1 MSSLSPASEVILR
14 HLDHFADRH
23 VLIAG
28 DLQDTFAAQIQAKS
42 VRAYTNQYHQ
52 WLPLLKSMGDNVLFG
67 LVADQSFV
75 KYCNT
80 LIYFWPKN
88 KNEATFQLRS
98 LCSNLQ
104 VGTEI
109 FIVGENRSGVKSAT
123 ELMNG
128 IAKLKKIDSARRCS
142 LFFGTQTY
150 QTLFD
155 RNNWWQT
162 YRHDDLTVM
171 ALPGVFSQNALDEG
185 SRLLLST
192 FDDAMV
198 GDLLDMACGCGV
210 LATVLG
216 KKNPMLKLT
225 LCDVNAAAISSSIA
239 TLNVNELEGRV
250 IASNVYS
257 AVEETYDW
265 IISNPPFHDGLG
277 TSYEAAE
284 DIIRLAPNYLKRG
297 GKLRIVA
304 NSFIPYPDILDHV
317 FGSHEVLASTGK
329 FKVYQAT
336 KKD

>member
-1 MSSLSPASEVILR
+1 S
-14 HLDHFADRH
+14 
-23 VLIAG
+23 
-28 DLQDTFAAQIQAKS
+28 QIQAKS

-52 WLPLLKSMGDNVLFG
+52 WLPLLKSMGDNAFFG
-67 LVADQSFV
+67 LAADQSFV
-75 KYCNT
+75 KYCDT

-98 LCSNLQ
+98 LCASLS

-142 LFFGTQTY
+142 LFFGSLTY

-162 YRHDDLTVM
+162 YRYDDLTVM
-171 ALPGVFSQNALDEG
+171 ALPGVFSQTALDEG

-192 FDDAMV
+192 FDDTMV

-210 LATVLG
+210 IATVLG

-239 TLNVNELEGRV
+239 TLNVNELE
-250 IASNVYS
+250 
-257 AVEETYDW
+257 
-265 IISNPPFHDGLG
+265 
-277 TSYEAAE
+277 
-284 DIIRLAPNYLKRG
+284 
-297 GKLRIVA
+297 
-304 NSFIPYPDILDHV
+304 
-317 FGSHEVLASTGK
+317 
-329 FKVYQAT
+329 
-336 KKD
+336 

>member
-1 MSSLSPASEVILR
+1 
-14 HLDHFADRH
+14 
-23 VLIAG
+23 
-28 DLQDTFAAQIQAKS
+28 
-42 VRAYTNQYHQ
+42 
-52 WLPLLKSMGDNVLFG
+52 
-67 LVADQSFV
+67 
-75 KYCNT
+75 
-80 LIYFWPKN
+80 
-88 KNEATFQLRS
+88 
-98 LCSNLQ
+98 
-104 VGTEI
+104 
-109 FIVGENRSGVKSAT
+109 
-123 ELMNG
+123 MNG

-142 LFFGTQTY
+142 LFFGSLTY

-162 YRHDDLTVM
+162 YRYDDLTVM
-171 ALPGVFSQNALDEG
+171 ALPGVFSQTALDEG

-192 FDDAMV
+192 FDDTMV

-210 LATVLG
+210 IATVLG

-265 IISNPPFHDGLG
+265 IVSNPPFHDGLG
-277 TSYEAAE
+277 TSYQAAE
-284 DIIRLAPNYLKRG
+284 DIIRLAPNFLKKG

-304 NSFIPYPDILDHV
+304 NAFLPYQDILDHV

-336 KKD
+336 KK

>member
-14 HLDHFADRH
+14 HLDHFTDKH

-28 DLQDTFAAQIQAKS
+28 DLQDTLASQIQAKS
-42 VRAYTNQYHQ
+42 VRAFTNQYHQ
-52 WLPLLKSMGDNVLFG
+52 WLPLLKTMEDNAFFG
-67 LVADQSFV
+67 LVADQSFI
-75 KYCNT
+75 KYCDT

-104 VGTEI
+104 VGTDI
-109 FIVGENRSGVKSAT
+109 FIVGENRSGVKSAV
-123 ELMNG
+123 ELMDG
-128 IAKLKKIDSARRCS
+128 ITKLKKVDSARRCS

-155 RNNWWQT
+155 KNNWWQT
-162 YRHDDLTVM
+162 YRYDDLTIM
-171 ALPGVFSQNALDEG
+171 SLPGVFSQNALDEG
-185 SRLLLST
+185 SKLLLST
-192 FDDAMV
+192 FDDVMV

-216 KKNPMLKLT
+216 KKNPILKLT
-225 LCDVNAAAISSSIA
+225 LSDVNAAAISSSIA

-257 AVEETYDW
+257 AIEETYDW
-265 IISNPPFHDGLG
+265 IISNPPFHNGLD
-277 TSYEAAE
+277 TSYQAAE
-284 DIIRLAPNYLKRG
+284 DIIRLAPNYLKKG

-304 NSFIPYPDILDHV
+304 NAFLPYQDILDNV

-329 FKVYQAT
+329 FRVYQAT
-336 KKD
+336 KKN

>member
-28 DLQDTFAAQIQAKS
+28 DLQDTLASQIQAKS

-52 WLPLLKSMGDNVLFG
+52 WLPLLKSMGDNAFFG
-67 LVADQSFV
+67 LAADQSFV
-75 KYCNT
+75 KYCDT

-98 LCSNLQ
+98 LCASLS
-104 VGTEI
+104 VDTEI

-142 LFFGTQTY
+142 LFFGSLTY

-162 YRHDDLTVM
+162 YRYDDLTVM
-171 ALPGVFSQNALDEG
+171 ALPGVFSQTALDEG

-192 FDDAMV
+192 FDDTMV

-210 LATVLG
+210 IATVLG
-216 KKNPMLKLT
+216 KKT
-225 LCDVNAAAISSSIA
+225 RC
-239 TLNVNELEGRV
+239 
-250 IASNVYS
+250 
-257 AVEETYDW
+257 
-265 IISNPPFHDGLG
+265 
-277 TSYEAAE
+277 
-284 DIIRLAPNYLKRG
+284 
-297 GKLRIVA
+297 
-304 NSFIPYPDILDHV
+304 
-317 FGSHEVLASTGK
+317 
-329 FKVYQAT
+329 
-336 KKD
+336 